1 MKNDINNIS
10 LMKTLSLILFLLIF
24 NKIYS
29 QVDSSY
35 YKEAINTLSNDSLFK
50 NYIKSLIYKKKAKR
64 FVFNDSIFKNNNG
77 ITNDISIST
86 YKPLLLFLKKLNE
99 KDFSYSDSLQGKFQR
114 QFLWN
119 SNIEKNIHKGLTF
132 YFGNV
137 QDNFLVIDVRYTLG
151 IYHGI
156 ICTSSKRERI
166 LVVLKFSKMKKVDK
180 IIVEKYNGT
189 TFCRVVD

>member
-1 MKNDINNIS
+1 MKALN
-10 LMKTLSLILFLLIF
+10 LILFVFVF
-24 NKIYS
+24 NNTYS
-29 QVDSSY
+29 QVDTSY
-35 YKEAINTLSNDSLFK
+35 YKEAINALSNDSLFK
-50 NYIKSLIYKKKAKR
+50 NHIKSLMYRKEAKR
-64 FVFNDSIFKNNNG
+64 FIFNDSIFKNNNG

-86 YKPLLLFLKKLNE
+86 YKPLLLFLKKIDE
-99 KDFSYSDSLQGKFQR
+99 KDFSFSDSLQGKFQGK
-114 QFLWN
+114 FLWN

-151 IYHGI
+151 LYHGI

-166 LVVLKFSKMKKVDK
+166 LVVLKFNKMKKVDK